1 MNLEIIN
8 LFRKVITS
16 LLCIEKTT
24 TDENLKN
31 EANKYIIDLI
41 NQYEKIIESSDIK
54 SIKFKYTEEDLID
67 FSYRCIEH
75 KEDDLVR
82 FGEDVQFGII
92 ELTKL
97 LK

>member
-1 MNLEIIN
+1 MSSEVIN
-8 LFRKVITS
+8 LFRKTITS
-16 LLCIEKTT
+16 LSCIEKTT

-31 EANKYIIDLI
+31 EANEYLIDLI
-41 NQYEKIIESSDIK
+41 NQYKKIIELSDIK
-54 SIKFKYTEEDLID
+54 KIIFKYTEEDLIY

-75 KEDDLVR
+75 KDNDFVKL
-82 FGEDVQFGII
+82 GEDIQIGII